1 MSATVADPGTFG
13 LLAAI
18 LTGLPRLDGAL
29 CATKRGHFHEAESG
43 NRIRIAECEATC
55 RRCPVRAAC
64 AEQAMTERDPVGVWA
79 GRLHAIVHADDGGE
93 TVSETV
99 DDRDRTTV

>member
-1 MSATVADPGTFG
+1 MAAPATVDEPGTFG

-29 CATKRGHFHEAESG
+29 CATKRGHFHEAETG

-55 RRCPVRAAC
+55 RRCPVRAVC
-64 AEQAMTERDPVGVWA
+64 AEQAMTERAPVGVWA
-79 GRLHAIVHADDGGE
+79 GKLHAIVHADDGE
-93 TVSETV
+93 TTKAQVRHGN
-99 DDRDRTTV
+99 D